1 MFEREEICM
10 LEGDAQADDTQIR
23 SAHTPHGNIL
33 PLGGAGCSTIA
44 AGADQ
49 DPARAARVH
58 FPIGFPIRSCTRRNR
73 EKRMRHGAN
82 SVFAQHI
89 HLLKT
94 QVCPLAV
101 HRTGGFIGADF

>member
-10 LEGDAQADDTQIR
+10 LEGDAQADDTRIR

-44 AGADQ
+44 AGAGQ

-58 FPIGFPIRSCTRRNR
+58 FLLVFRSGHAHAETAKSACAMAPIVCLRNI
-73 EKRMRHGAN
+73 
-82 SVFAQHI
+82 SI
-89 HLLKT
+89 S
-94 QVCPLAV
+94 
-101 HRTGGFIGADF
+101 